1 MVMEKYKENK
11 VIIKNNADVPEVDVP
26 EEGVEHVTQ
35 QILIGPD
42 DGSTNIVMRRFC
54 VLSQG
59 HTPFHVHTHE
69 HVVKVE
75 KGRGIVLDEDGR
87 ENPVQVGQSLLIQ
100 GGEKHQFKNPF
111 DEPFEFL
118 CIILNPERSV

>member
-1 MVMEKYKENK
+1 MEKRKENK
-11 VIIKNNADVPEVDVP
+11 VIIKNNADVPAVDVQ
-26 EEGVEHVTQ
+26 EKGVILVKQ

-42 DGSTNIVMRRFC
+42 DGSSNIIMRRFC
-54 VLSQG
+54 VLPQG
-59 HTPFHVHTHE
+59 HTPYHVHPHE

-75 KGRGIVLDEDGR
+75 KGRGLVLDENGR

-111 DEPFEFL
+111 DDPFEFL
-118 CIILNPERSV
+118 CIILNPEKSV